1 MLTHASTTSAD
12 AGKSHGAGRG
22 TPVAPEARGMAG
34 ALTEAI
40 QRTVESVW
48 ATLLGLEVQRRVV
61 PLEDEASRGWA
72 GAVSISGAWQGE
84 VQVHCSIELAH
95 RAAAI
100 LFAIDRATANTEQ
113 AEDALRE
120 LANVTGGNLM
130 EVLPG
135 PSKLSMPSVWSCA
148 EGRGADGG
156 GLLLSRLYFE
166 CQGEPLSVVV
176 RRAPAS

>member
-1 MLTHASTTSAD
+1 
-12 AGKSHGAGRG
+12 
-22 TPVAPEARGMAG
+22 MAG

-48 ATLLGLEVQRRVV
+48 ATLLGLEVQRRTV
-61 PLEDEASRGWA
+61 PLEDEATRGWA
-72 GAVSISGAWQGE
+72 GAVSISGAWEGE
-84 VQVHCSIELAH
+84 VQVQCSVELAH

-100 LFAIDRATANTEQ
+100 LFAIDRATANVEQ

-135 PSKLSMPSVWSCA
+135 PSKLSMPSVWNCA
-148 EGRGADGG
+148 EGRGPGGG

-176 RRAPAS
+176 RRAPAG

>member
-1 MLTHASTTSAD
+1 VPD
-12 AGKSHGAGRG
+12 GRRHGCCSRCLGL
-22 TPVAPEARGMAG
+22 PG
-34 ALTEAI
+34 ALTDVV
-40 QRTVESVW
+40 QQTVETVW
-48 ATLLGLEVQRRVV
+48 ATLLGLEVKRR
-61 PLEDEASRGWA
+61 PTPAGDGEQGWS
-72 GAVSISGAWQGE
+72 GSVRISGAWDGE
-84 VQVHCSIELAH
+84 VRVRCSSELAH

-100 LFAIDRATANTEQ
+100 LFAIDRAAANVAQ

-135 PSKLSMPSVWSCA
+135 PSTLSMPSISN
-148 EGRGADGG
+148 GADCPSAG

-176 RRAPAS
+176 LRTGG